1 MHIVKETDRLHR
13 LTRLIFNCFLLTED
27 DGSATL
33 IDTGLPGSASAIL
46 EQARRLGTP
55 IRRIL
60 LTHAHTDHVGSLD
73 AICAALR
80 GIQICIGADEA
91 PLLAGDCSSYGYPP
105 GQRAFGFMKTRAQ
118 PSHLLQDGEMVGP
131 LRTVFSPGHTPGHVA
146 FLDVRDG
153 TLLAGDSFTTQMGVV
168 AAGVFKLYFP
178 LPRWFSWK
186 LPAAAESA
194 RKLCDLRPTRLAAGH
209 GNTLENPGAAMER
222 AASLALRQA
231 AQSVQTP

>member
-1 MHIVKETDRLHR
+1 MHIVKETDRLYR

-33 IDTGLPGSASAIL
+33 IDTGLPGSAPAIL
-46 EQARRLGTP
+46 EKARQLGTP

-73 AICAALR
+73 AICAALQ
-80 GIQICIGADEA
+80 GVQIFIGTDEA
-91 PLLAGDCSSYGYPP
+91 PLLAGDCSTYGCPP
-105 GQRAFGFMKTRAQ
+105 GRQAFGFMKTRSQ

-131 LRTVFSPGHTPGHVA
+131 LKTVFSPGHTPGHVA

-168 AAGVFKLYFP
+168 AAGVFKFYFP
-178 LPRWFSWK
+178 LPRWFSWN
-186 LPAAAESA
+186 LPAAAASA
-194 RKLCDLRPTRLAAGH
+194 RKLCDLRPTRLTAGH

-231 AQSVQTP
+231 AQSEQTP

>member
-1 MHIVKETDRLHR
+1 MHIVKETNRLHR
-13 LTRLIFNCFLLTED
+13 LTRFIFNCFLLAED
-27 DGSATL
+27 DGSGTL

-46 EQARRLGTP
+46 EKARQLGTP
-55 IRRIL
+55 IHRIL

-73 AICAALR
+73 AICAALQDVP
-80 GIQICIGADEA
+80 IFIGANEA
-91 PLLAGDCSSYGYPP
+91 PLLAGDCSSYGCPP

-118 PSHLLQDGEMVGP
+118 PSHLLEDGEMVGP

-168 AAGVFKLYFP
+168 AAGVFKPYFP
-178 LPRWFSWK
+178 LPRWFSWN

-222 AASLALRQA
+222 AARLALRQA
-231 AQSVQTP
+231 AQSVHAP